1 MLVSAIILWPLV
13 WPGCAVRVR
22 EQTYLFLL
30 EPAEKVQFQFPTSR
44 RADHHTISTKFTK
57 ISSSSPPA
65 KKARTIDCLEL
76 VQKES
81 NSSHNRRERAYL
93 SGHAKGLDEGK
104 KSAALDCAVLRA
116 TNEALHLRLGQLLE
130 QSNGCATG
138 QLIATETAAN
148 LVLENQQL
156 KNKVA
161 SLEHIIT
168 SHEDELAN
176 TKQISEEQARELAAT
191 KQNIEDQ
198 ARELA
203 ALRDSRAQFLGLH
216 CHTSSAQRHSGSVY
230 IKRTNLPPN

>member
-168 SHEDELAN
+168 SHEDDLAK

-191 KQNIEDQ
+191 KQIVEDQ
-198 ARELA
+198 AREFA
-203 ALRDSRAQFLGLH
+203 TLRDSSARFLGVH
-216 CHTSSAQRHSGSVY
+216 CHTASAQRHSGSVY
-230 IKRTNLPPN
+230 IKRKNLQPK

>member
-1 MLVSAIILWPLV
+1 
-13 WPGCAVRVR
+13 
-22 EQTYLFLL
+22 LFLL

-44 RADHHTISTKFTK
+44 RADHHTFSTKFTK

-65 KKARTIDCLEL
+65 KKAKTVETDGLKL